1 VNNNLS
7 FGGGGNFE
15 YLPKLSDGTNLKLKI
30 LSSPEKYDHPEY
42 GTKYKL
48 DIIVLKINS
57 GGEEIAEKEYSVDSS
72 ANCWKGLYL
81 AWIST
86 GKTQSDWI
94 ELAFGYEWLLT
105 AKMNKSGKM
114 PYKLTAIPQ
123 EPIEDKRL
131 EDF

>member
-1 VNNNLS
+1 MNNDLS

-15 YLPKLSDGTNLKLKI
+15 YLPKLSDGTEIKLKI
-30 LSSPEKYDHPEY
+30 LTSPETYEHPEY

-48 DIIVLKINS
+48 DIIVLDVKS
-57 GGEEIAEKEYSVDSS
+57 GGENIEIQEYSVDSS

-86 GKTQSDWI
+86 GKTQADWI

-105 AKMNKSGKM
+105 ATMNKSGKM
-114 PYKLTAIPQ
+114 PYKLGAIP
-123 EPIEDKRL
+123 PKK
-131 EDF
+131 